1 MMSKSSIASKKLRA
15 QDGSLVK
22 NQSTE
27 MRVTRS
33 KDGKQLTQHSCIPA
47 STAEAII
54 GPGSAPQ
61 IVSRMTEHSSHF
73 WGILL
78 GLSLR
83 ACTAPCVLAEDLSV
97 FILKDGIIFLRIGML
112 DDIIVR

>member
-1 MMSKSSIASKKLRA
+1 MMFKSSIASKKLRA

-61 IVSRMTEHSSHF
+61 IVSRMTALLP
-73 WGILL
+73 LL
-78 GLSLR
+78 GNPIAIITASMHSTLRLSRGLI
-83 ACTAPCVLAEDLSV
+83 CVHSEGRNNHLTDRNA
-97 FILKDGIIFLRIGML
+97 G
-112 DDIIVR
+112 